1 MKNLFKNIY
10 IFSKLSLVLLLFLA
24 LIFVSYIFYKSYSA
38 QNKLSLDK
46 KNEDKIIMG
55 LIDQN
60 KIKIDSIGNNI
71 KEINQTLLE
80 LKEIEDQNSNMS
92 NDIYDKTALLIDDI
106 KEEINFIKKDLQK
119 IENKNNI
126 NQVSNNNSKNYT
138 YNKSIIEILKISKL
152 KFEAGENF
160 SSELELL
167 NFENNSTLKPL
178 VEKLFIIE
186 NMKFKG
192 NKTLINIFEYESN
205 EFILENF
212 FKERSLLKN
221 ILKHV
226 KVQPSQKNNLYD
238 KNLLS
243 LKNVSDLIYNKKYG
257 KSLNILM
264 SLNSSNEY
272 FSNSLGQLAI
282 AKSFYETIDKIIK
295 NA

>member
-1 MKNLFKNIY
+1 MQK
-10 IFSKLSLVLLLFLA
+10 FLPPA
-24 LIFVSYIFYKSYSA
+24 PGI
-38 QNKLSLDK
+38 
-46 KNEDKIIMG
+46 
-55 LIDQN
+55 
-60 KIKIDSIGNNI
+60 
-71 KEINQTLLE
+71 
-80 LKEIEDQNSNMS
+80 
-92 NDIYDKTALLIDDI
+92 
-106 KEEINFIKKDLQK
+106 
-119 IENKNNI
+119 
-126 NQVSNNNSKNYT
+126 
-138 YNKSIIEILKISKL
+138 
-152 KFEAGENF
+152 
-160 SSELELL
+160 
-167 NFENNSTLKPL
+167 
-178 VEKLFIIE
+178 VECIIIE

-272 FSNSLGQLAI
+272 FSNSLEQLAI